1 MHILGPM
8 ANTKTATLIR
18 EEFEEWFDA
27 NRDDIMDR
35 LDQRPRSLGNWIIA
49 FAKSVALQSEDH
61 GHEDDDGIDSAF
73 GGDEGIPDDFADLG
87 DD

>member
-1 MHILGPM
+1 M

-27 NRDDIMDR
+27 HRDDIMDC

-49 FAKSVALQSEDH
+49 FSKATAMTASEH
-61 GHEDDDGIDSAF
+61 GHEDDEGIDSAF
-73 GGDEGIPDDFADLG
+73 GDAEGGVPDLFDDL
-87 DD
+87 DSD